1 MAASPAGAGREASSL
16 ASFLPGL
23 TPDRET
29 WEGWT
34 RWRLTRRDFTPAPV
48 VTAAQH
54 DAMTA
59 RQRRLHDLH
68 RAATHSNLAIQET
81 PMSARVSTE
90 MRSLVE
96 VNAFCRGPDTRPG
109 LMVNGGACQGK
120 TETVCEALACF
131 EDEWLGLYAQAPGAI
146 EGTIDDHVPVAYV
159 RTPVKATPISTCQR
173 ILDFYGEDYKG
184 MPLAALLRT
193 VKQAVRDHGTKALAI
208 DDITRL
214 KLHREAD
221 QDVLD
226 LVRELMSLPVTLV
239 LIGVG
244 IPKSGLL
251 RDGRRDP
258 ASGQWLFPPV
268 KDRGK
273 SRNDDAPGQTDLR
286 FDLVDLD
293 RFSYG
298 GTASTAAWVAHLVG
312 IEQQL
317 RLLHARDGM
326 LSDGDMPEHL
336 FRLTGGT
343 VGILRKLI
351 QKACRRA
358 IESGAEEITAGL
370 LDSLTLTRKDLP
382 GLDPDSG
389 EIPDILV
396 GAAPPAKKPGRP
408 RRPRNT
414 VFDDHGTPAAGT
426 AG

>member
-1 MAASPAGAGREASSL
+1 MAASLETARL
-16 ASFLPGL
+16 ASFLPGPV
-23 TPDRET
+23 PDRET

-34 RWRLTRRDFTPAPV
+34 RWRLARRDFMPAPV
-48 VTAAQH
+48 VTADEHAS
-54 DAMTA
+54 MTV

-68 RAATHSNLAIQET
+68 RAATHSNLEIQVT
-81 PMSARVSTE
+81 PMSAWVSRE
-90 MRSLVE
+90 LRSLVE
-96 VNAFCRGPDTRPG
+96 VNAFCHGPDTRPG

-131 EDEWLGLYAQAPGAI
+131 EDEWLELYAQDPEAVPG
-146 EGTIDDHVPVAYV
+146 TLDDHVPVAYV
-159 RTPVKATPISTCQR
+159 RTPVKATPISACQR

-193 VKQAVRDHGTKALAI
+193 VKQAVNDHGTKALAI
-208 DDITRL
+208 DDVTRL

-226 LVRELMSLPVTLV
+226 LLRELMSLPVTLI

-258 ASGQWLFPPV
+258 LTGQWLFPPV

-273 SRNDDAPGQTDLR
+273 SRNDDTPGQTDLR
-286 FDLVDLD
+286 FDLVNLD

-298 GTASTAAWVAHLVG
+298 GADSTAAWIAHLVG
-312 IEQQL
+312 LEQQL
-317 RLLHARDGM
+317 RLLKARDGM
-326 LSDGDMPEHL
+326 LSDGDMPEYL
-336 FRLTGGT
+336 FRRTGGI

-358 IESGAEEITAGL
+358 IESGDEEITTSL
-370 LDSLTLTRKDLP
+370 LDSLTLTRRDLP

-389 EIPDILV
+389 EIPDI
-396 GAAPPAKKPGRP
+396 PANSASKKPGK
-408 RRPRNT
+408 PRNT
-414 VFDDHGTPAAGT
+414 VFDDHGAPAAGT

>member
-1 MAASPAGAGREASSL
+1 MAAGPEPGVRP
-16 ASFLPGL
+16 ASFLPGPV
-23 TPDRET
+23 PDRET

-34 RWRLTRRDFTPAPV
+34 RWRLTRGDFMPAPV
-48 VTAAQH
+48 VTAAEH
-54 DAMTA
+54 ASMTA

-68 RAATHSNLAIQET
+68 RTATHSNLAIQVT
-81 PMSARVSTE
+81 PMSAWVSKE

-96 VNAFCRGPDTRPG
+96 INAFCRSPGTRPG
-109 LMVNGGACQGK
+109 LMVNGGGCQGK
-120 TETVCEALACF
+120 TETICEALACF
-131 EDEWLGLYAQAPGAI
+131 EDDWLTLHDLAPGTI
-146 EGTIDDHVPVAYV
+146 EGTLDRHVPVAYV
-159 RTPVKATPISTCQR
+159 RTPVKATPVSACQR
-173 ILDFYGEDYKG
+173 ILDFYGEDHKG

-193 VKQAVRDHGTKALAI
+193 VKQAVHDLGTKALAI

-226 LVRELMSLPVTLV
+226 LVRELMSLPVTLI

-258 ASGQWLFPPV
+258 ATGQWIFPPV

-298 GTASTAAWVAHLVG
+298 GTDSTAAWITHLVG
-312 IEQQL
+312 LERQL

-326 LSDGDMPEHL
+326 LSDGDMPEYL
-336 FRLTGGT
+336 FRRTGGI
-343 VGILRKLI
+343 VGVLRKLI
-351 QKACRRA
+351 QKACRHA
-358 IESGAEEITAGL
+358 IETGAEEITTGL

-389 EIPDILV
+389 EIPDILA
-396 GAAPPAKKPGRP
+396 GPDDEKPTRT
-408 RRPRNT
+408 RKPRNT
-414 VFDDHGTPAAGT
+414 VFDDHGAPAAGT

>member
-1 MAASPAGAGREASSL
+1 MAASPAAGREAASSL

-48 VTAAQH
+48 VTADEHA
-54 DAMTA
+54 AMTP
-59 RQRRLHDLH
+59 RQRRPHDLH
-68 RAATHSNLAIQET
+68 RAAARSNLEIQVT
-81 PMSARVSTE
+81 PMSARVSKE
-90 MRSLVE
+90 LRSLVE
-96 VNAFCRGPDTRPG
+96 VNAFCHGPDTRPG

-159 RTPVKATPISTCQR
+159 RTPVKATPISACQR
-173 ILDFYGEDYKG
+173 ILDFYGEDCKG

-226 LVRELMSLPVTLV
+226 LIRELMSLPVTLI

-244 IPKSGLL
+244 IPRSGLL

-258 ASGQWLFPPV
+258 ATGQWLFPPV

-286 FDLVDLD
+286 FDLADLD

-298 GTASTAAWVAHLVG
+298 GTDSTEAWVAHLVG

-326 LSDGDMPEHL
+326 LSEGDMPEYL

-358 IESGAEEITAGL
+358 IETGEEEITAGL

-389 EIPDILV
+389 EIPDIL
-396 GAAPPAKKPGRP
+396 AAPDAKKPARP
-408 RRPRNT
+408 RKPRNT
-414 VFDDHGTPAAGT
+414 VFDDHGAPAAGT

>member
-1 MAASPAGAGREASSL
+1 MGGSPAGAGPEPSSL
-16 ASFLPGL
+16 ASFLPGKV
-23 TPDRET
+23 PDRET
-29 WEGWT
+29 WQGWT
-34 RWRLTRRDFTPAPV
+34 RWRLTRRDFTPAPL
-48 VTAAQH
+48 VTAAEH
-54 DAMTA
+54 AAMTA

-68 RAATHSNLAIQET
+68 RAATHSNLEIQDT
-81 PMSARVSTE
+81 PMSTWVSKE
-90 MRSLVE
+90 IRSLVE
-96 VNAFCRGPDTRPG
+96 VNAFCHGPDTRPG

-159 RTPVKATPISTCQR
+159 RTPVKATPISACQR

-184 MPLAALLRT
+184 MTLAALLRT
-193 VKQAVRDHGTKALAI
+193 VKQAIGDHGTKALAI

-226 LVRELMSLPVTLV
+226 LIRELMSLPVTLI

-258 ASGQWLFPPV
+258 ATGQWLFPPV

-273 SRNDDAPGQTDLR
+273 SRNDDAPGQTELR
-286 FDLVDLD
+286 FEVADLD

-298 GTASTAAWVAHLVG
+298 GTASTEAWIAHLVG
-312 IEQQL
+312 LEQQL
-317 RLLHARDGM
+317 RLLKARDGM
-326 LSDGDMPEHL
+326 LSEGEMPEYL
-336 FRLTGGT
+336 FRHTRGI

-358 IESGAEEITAGL
+358 IETGEEEITTSL
-370 LDSLTLTRKDLP
+370 LDSLTITRKDFP

-389 EIPDILV
+389 EIPDGVLADTP
-396 GAAPPAKKPGRP
+396 AARKTGGT

-414 VFDDHGTPAAGT
+414 VFDDRGAPAAGT